1 MPSFAGHI
9 SIRDPRMLGGIQV
22 STSNIFSSIK
32 LGQYGTQVP
41 LRWKTLSVK
50 FQAGMPELVQE
61 ENSSRSQLAPTP
73 VDDAESYG
81 NIPCGT
87 TDANIGVRL
96 TAFVLSVLTFFPQ
109 PSAQAVLSSPKARV
123 PRTAEAALRRSIPA
137 FNRAVSELQELLED
151 VQYRLRIPQRKPWK
165 DMQSNVMRAQEIAGT
180 KIVYDGVLE
189 QDMAVARQLISGIQ
203 EDLRKLDA
211 AVTLKDADRT
221 SIRVSN
227 ALERI
232 ADLELLQTPGLPYP
246 IAKQYLSMPRLTGRA
261 VVELSI
267 RKKDN
272 TPMFYGDSEKGNAAE
287 ATFLITLDGFSAPL
301 TAGGFAA
308 NVQNSLYDNL
318 TLHVNETSVLGIPD
332 IKGDNGVEPL
342 EILAQG
348 DFEPTYRLELDPQL
362 GELPVLPLSIN
373 GSIAMAKVTNASAT
387 NGFVSDTNF
396 FMFKF
401 DRQRSGLS
409 GLSFEEGQFGVFGY
423 ITAGADNLNKIE
435 EGDKIVSAKLVKG
448 ANKLVMPETNSK

>member
-1 MPSFAGHI
+1 M
-9 SIRDPRMLGGIQV
+9 
-22 STSNIFSSIK
+22 K
-32 LGQYGTQVP
+32 LGRSWTQAP
-41 LRWKTLSVK
+41 LSWKTLSVK
-50 FQAGMPELVQE
+50 FQAGLPERVQKGNE
-61 ENSSRSQLAPTP
+61 PAPIP
-73 VDDAESYG
+73 VDDGESDGSIAYSIADT
-81 NIPCGT
+81 NL
-87 TDANIGVRL
+87 GVRL
-96 TAFVLSVLTFFPQ
+96 AACILSLLTFFPQ

-123 PRTAEAALRRSIPA
+123 PRTAESALRRSIPA
-137 FNRAVSELQELLED
+137 FNKAVSELQELLED

-165 DMQSNVMRAQEIAGT
+165 DMQNNVTRAQEIAGT
-180 KIVYDGVLE
+180 KFVYDGVLE
-189 QDMAVARQLISGIQ
+189 QDMTVARQLISGIQ

-232 ADLELLQTPGLPYP
+232 GDLELLQTPGLPYP

-261 VVELSI
+261 VVEFSI
-267 RKKDN
+267 LKRDN
-272 TPMFYGDSEKGNAAE
+272 NPIFDSEKGNAAE
-287 ATFLITLDGFSAPL
+287 ARFLVTLDGFSAPL
-301 TAGGFAA
+301 TAGRFVA
-308 NVQNSLYDNL
+308 NVQKNLYDNL

-332 IKGDNGVEPL
+332 AKGDSGLEPL

-373 GSIAMAKVTNASAT
+373 GSIAMAKATKATAT

-409 GLSFEEGQFGVFGY
+409 GLAFEEGQFGVFGY
-423 ITAGADNLNKIE
+423 ITAGANNLNKIE

-448 ANKLVMPETNSK
+448 ANKLVMPEMNSK